1 MRGSGRLEF
10 HAGGLAG
17 TSAAKCLV
25 CAVGGWGRLVNGPR
39 GAGQVGQEPKDPGGR
54 MHLEFNMT
62 LKVRGR
68 FWFICRKLQE
78 AFTPTLTMRTSN
90 TITDVFKPAREPRT
104 QRNIHKLNF
113 RK

>member
-1 MRGSGRLEF
+1 MGWNL
-10 HAGGLAG
+10 HAGDLAG
-17 TSAAKCLV
+17 ISSAKCLV
-25 CAVGGWGRLVNGPR
+25 CAFGGWGRLANGPR
-39 GAGQVGQEPKDPGGR
+39 GAGHVGQVPKCPGGR
-54 MHLEFNMT
+54 MHLEFYMN

-78 AFTPTLTMRTSN
+78 AFTPPLTMRTSN